1 MTGLYAVSSCINN
14 GLTRGEL
21 LEAVA
26 SAGFRHV
33 ELGMDPEVPHSWA
46 HDPAEMRRNLEA
58 AGLEAFSVH
67 VPSAGWKCCHPDD
80 EVRRGAVEASAAC
93 FRSAVEVGAGVVVVH
108 ATSPDAPLTE
118 DELSA
123 NRARACDSL
132 ARLAERAA
140 PLGVK
145 LAAENLPARG
155 TARPGALI
163 GDLLE
168 MIRPLGEG
176 VGVCLDAGH
185 SNANGASAAEEVR
198 AAGEKLLAV
207 HMHDNDGRGEDLHWF
222 PGRGTVDWPAFLA
235 ALEEI
240 GFQSPRSFEV
250 PSRRGS
256 TRATLDDLAALV
268 DEWSRSGGRNAERN
282 DAQA

>member
-1 MTGLYAVSSCINN
+1 MTGVYAVSSCINN
-14 GLTRGEL
+14 GLTRQEL

-33 ELGMDPEVPHSWA
+33 ELGMDPEVPQSWA
-46 HDPAEMRRNLEA
+46 YEPAVMRRQLED

-67 VPSAGWKCCHPDD
+67 VPSAGWRCCHPDD
-80 EVRRGAVEASAAC
+80 EVRRGAVETSAAC
-93 FRSAVEVGAGVVVVH
+93 FRPAVEVGAGVVVVH
-108 ATSPDAPLTE
+108 ATSPDAPLTG

-132 ARLAERAA
+132 ARLAEMAA

-168 MIRPLGEG
+168 MIEPLGDG
-176 VGVCLDAGH
+176 VGVCIDAGH
-185 SNANGASAAEEVR
+185 SNANGASAADEVR
-198 AAGEKLLAV
+198 AAGGKLLAV
-207 HMHDNDGRGEDLHWF
+207 HIHDNDGRGEDLHWF

-235 ALEEI
+235 ALDEV
-240 GFQSPRSFEV
+240 GFESPRSFEV
-250 PSRRGS
+250 PSRRGA
-256 TRATLDDLAALV
+256 TRATLEDLAALAAG
-268 DEWSRSGGRNAERN
+268 WSRSGAEDAERN